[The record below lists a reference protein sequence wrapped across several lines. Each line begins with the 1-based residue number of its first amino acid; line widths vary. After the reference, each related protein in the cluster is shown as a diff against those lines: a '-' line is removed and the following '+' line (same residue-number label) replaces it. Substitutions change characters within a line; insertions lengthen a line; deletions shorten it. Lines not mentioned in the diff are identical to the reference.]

1 MTNTLIP
8 LLPTTNAAARRILL
22 ETMTDATNAIILF
35 TTREKK
41 MPESSIYYGD
51 DADYIPAAAEI
62 LASIASLYFENDPL
76 DTLYT
81 ILFDDELRPTL
92 ETADFSSPLFDLIA
106 FDC

>member
-22 ETMTDATNAIILF
+22 DTMQNATNAIASF
-35 TTREKK
+35 TTREMR

-51 DADYIPAAAEI
+51 DADYIPAATEI

-76 DTLYT
+76 DTLYA
-81 ILFDDELRPTL
+81 ILFDDELRPTI
-92 ETADFSSPLFDLIA
+92 ETADFTIPFFDMIA
-106 FDC
+106 TDY